1 MNLILIIVAA
11 LAVLVALVALAVG
24 TAASRSRRRESTR
37 SSELLGLAKL
47 RSPSGK
53 PFFPTDDSVLELAE
67 LLDDVDERRR
77 RRNIAW

>member
-1 MNLILIIVAA
+1 MSLILLIVVGVAA
-11 LAVLVALVALAVG
+11 LAALVVLAVG
-24 TAASRSRRRESTR
+24 VAASRSRRQVSARR
-37 SSELLGLAKL
+37 SALVGLSKL

-77 RRNIAW
+77 RESDR